1 MAIATTPA
9 GRWFRRVVW
18 LGIFANLALAV
29 PSMAAPD
36 QVVAFSR
43 LPTVTPHLWV
53 RFAGLLLILLSA
65 FYAPAAVDP
74 DRYRANAWLS
84 VVSRLAGVV
93 FFMGEPVY
101 RMLGLFDLVFFVPE
115 AALLFIATRGEPPS
129 AKATV
134 AKPMTGATAS

>member
-1 MAIATTPA
+1 MAIIATPA

-18 LGIFANLALAV
+18 LGIAANVVLATA
-29 PSMAAPD
+29 SIAAPD
-36 QVVAFSR
+36 QMVQFSR

-74 DRYRANAWLS
+74 DRYRANAWLA

-93 FFMGEPVY
+93 FFFGEPAAY
-101 RMLGLFDLVFFVPE
+101 RMLGLFDLLFFVPE
-115 AALLFIATRGEPPS
+115 AALLVVATRGELPS
-129 AKATV
+129 PKAPAAKEV
-134 AKPMTGATAS
+134 VS